1 MLASLAMAAALT
13 YAPSDPVE
21 AFIYKKCLSTY
32 PAAVSKEK
40 AQYYTPIIRSK
51 AQKYEIHPLLF
62 ASIIWHESNYN
73 PREVSSAGALGLG
86 QVMPFHF
93 RNHGY
98 GPRAWRDPHV
108 NLDLAAKLYSW
119 YRSRMRAAYRG
130 LPDREIAHRTLVA
143 YNMGPL
149 AVSRGIYRSRY
160 SQAILK
166 VLKR

>member
-1 MLASLAMAAALT
+1 MLASLAMAAALS

-21 AFIYKKCLSTY
+21 AFIYEKCRSTY
-32 PAAVSKEK
+32 TAEVSKEK
-40 AQYYTPIIRSK
+40 AQYYTPIVRSK
-51 AQKYEIHPLLF
+51 ATKYDIHPLLF

-93 RNHGY
+93 SRRGY
-98 GPRAWRDPHV
+98 GPGAWRDPHI
-108 NLDLAAKLYSW
+108 NLDLAARLYSW
-119 YRSRMRAAYRG
+119 YRSRMRAMFTG
-130 LPDREIAHRTLVA
+130 LPNREIAHRTLVA

-149 AVSRGIYRSRY
+149 AVSRGIYRNRY

-166 VLKR
+166 VLSP

>member
-1 MLASLAMAAALT
+1 MLASFLVAAALT
-13 YAPSDPVE
+13 YAPTDPVE
-21 AFIYKKCLSTY
+21 TFIYHKCLTTY

-51 AQKYEIHPLLF
+51 AKKYDIHPLLF

-93 RNHGY
+93 RSHGY
-98 GPRAWRDPHV
+98 GPGAWRDPYI
-108 NLDLAAKLYSW
+108 NLDLSARLYSW
-119 YRSRMRAAYRG
+119 YRSRMRAMFRG
-130 LPDREIAHRTLVA
+130 LPNREIAHRTLVA

-160 SQAILK
+160 SRAILK
-166 VLKR
+166 VLAR